1 MDYRGRRTD
10 WSNRTIK
17 KKQGMMTTQE
27 IYTINEQKELGA
39 FYTPKILSDL
49 LAYHTISLLKND
61 KNKVYTVAD
70 PATGDSALLLS
81 FHTISQK
88 QGIKTRYIGI
98 DIEERAICH
107 SIQLFSGK
115 DVEFHFVNTDGLY
128 PYNSNNPSAGWSN
141 IKKDLAPNGISFFVS
156 NPPWGADKSK
166 YKSLC
171 NDFNAAKGQFDIY
184 DLFIET
190 IIDNLEDGG
199 YYGIIVPDSI
209 YNVEHKPIREYLF
222 TNTTIKRIIRL
233 GEGFFPEVNIAVS
246 LIFGINKRSKNHDIS
261 CSHLSNNDRR
271 KVLANTADILE
282 VVKRSECKISSK
294 LMVDSGYL
302 FLTDIKQTD
311 INLMGYL
318 SHCPTI
324 KQFTTSQRGVELSKK
339 GIVSQCPKCKRWF
352 PEPKGKI
359 EATVRCPHCK
369 ESFIKKDLHFVSII
383 NKSKHHNSAPII
395 VGESIFRYNTVSQ
408 AHITK
413 GIDGINYKDDSLYL
427 GSKIL
432 VRKTGVGITAGIDYN
447 NCLTNQVVYIY
458 KRKNNIDET
467 ITNEVILAV
476 LNSRIVTYY
485 IIMKFG
491 STGWKTHAYM
501 SQTDVSSLPFPSID
515 IKNERTKTIL
525 NNITQLVKENSV
537 GKTDEFSKDADA
549 KIEQYVAELFQLNE
563 KQYEVIYTAIQEVQ
577 KMIPFKRLLN
587 VTPKMIFQNG
597 L

>member
-1 MDYRGRRTD
+1 
-10 WSNRTIK
+10 
-17 KKQGMMTTQE
+17 MTTQE
-27 IYTINEQKELGA
+27 TYTINEQKELGA
-39 FYTPKILSDL
+39 FYTPQILSDL
-49 LAYHTISLLKND
+49 LAYHTFALLKKD
-61 KNKVYTVAD
+61 KDKVYTVVD

-81 FHTISQK
+81 LYNISQK
-88 QGIKTRYIGI
+88 HGIKTRYIGI
-98 DIEERAICH
+98 DIEERAINH

-115 DVEFHFVNTDGLY
+115 SAEFHFVNTDGLY
-128 PYNSNNPSAGWSN
+128 PCNSKVPSSGWN
-141 IKKDLAPNGISFFVS
+141 HIKNEFAPNGISFFVS
-156 NPPWGADKSK
+156 NPPWGSDRSK

-171 NDFNAAKGQFDIY
+171 NDFDTAKGQFDIF

-190 IIDNLEDGG
+190 IINNLEDGG
-199 YYGIIVPDSI
+199 CYGIIVPDSI
-209 YNVEHKPIREYLF
+209 YNVEHKPIREHLF

-233 GEGFFPEVNIAVS
+233 GEGFFPEVNIAAS
-246 LIFGINKRSKNHDIS
+246 LIFGIKKKPKNHNII

-271 KVLANTADILE
+271 NVLINNADILE
-282 VVKRSECKISSK
+282 IVKSTECKISSK

-302 FLTDIKQTD
+302 FLTDIKKTD
-311 INLMGYL
+311 LNLMDYL

-339 GIVSQCPKCKRWF
+339 GMVAQCPKCNRWF
-352 PEPKGKI
+352 PEPKGKTD
-359 EATVRCPHCK
+359 ANVKCPHCK

-383 NKSKHHNSAPII
+383 KKTEHKKSAPII
-395 VGESIFRYNTVSQ
+395 VGESIFRYNTVFQ

-413 GIDGINYKDDSLYL
+413 GINGINYKDDSLYT
-427 GSKIL
+427 GTKIL

-458 KRKNNIDET
+458 KRKNDVDET
-467 ITNEVILAV
+467 ITNEVVLAV

-515 IKNERTKTIL
+515 TKDERTKTIL
-525 NNITQLVKENSV
+525 NNVTQLVKDNSV
-537 GKTDEFSKDADA
+537 GKTDDFPIDADT
-549 KIEQYVAELFQLNE
+549 KIERYVAELFQLNE
-563 KQYEVIYTAIQEVQ
+563 KQYEVIYAAIQEVQ
-577 KMIPFKRLLN
+577 KMIPFRRLLN